1 MCKIF
6 KKTLKEIKN
15 ICSMGVWYIKYGKMK
30 WDITK
35 AIRIG
40 RGLVIYTSEKNRCI
54 GKTTLLSELSRSH
67 ELVIMVKYAHQKELL
82 KRKGVNRVMHV
93 PNIDSIRGMRS
104 KKPILIDEGF
114 SDEELLYLKSFY
126 ELYGFH
132 RLNSKKA

>member
-6 KKTLKEIKN
+6 IKILQGIKN
-15 ICSMGVWYIKYGKMK
+15 TCNLGIWFVRYGKMK
-30 WDITK
+30 WDFIK

-114 SDEELLYLKSFY
+114 SDEELLYLKSSY

-132 RLNSKKA
+132 KLNSKKA